1 MPKDEQV
8 EGGLVL
14 RESQLQGA
22 FKNPGKLN
30 DKAKAG
36 AKPQAGSAAS
46 NEDFP
51 REGRSNYATP
61 IKNDLIGTSNDAQL
75 KAALD
80 FLHKNPA
87 VTTGA
92 AARH

>member
-1 MPKDEQV
+1 VPKEQQV
-8 EGGLVL
+8 EGGLVM

-30 DKAKAG
+30 DK
-36 AKPQAGSAAS
+36 KPSDKTSGSSAGSG
-46 NEDFP
+46 EDFP

-61 IKNDLIGTSNDAQL
+61 IKNDLIGTENDAQL

-80 FLHKNPA
+80 FLQKNPV

-92 AARH
+92 ATRQ